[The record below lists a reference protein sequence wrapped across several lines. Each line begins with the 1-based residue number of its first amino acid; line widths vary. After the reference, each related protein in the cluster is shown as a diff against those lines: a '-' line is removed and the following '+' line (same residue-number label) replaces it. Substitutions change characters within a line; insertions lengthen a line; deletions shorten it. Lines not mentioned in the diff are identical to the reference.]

1 MADISMR
8 QMLEAGV
15 HFGHQTRYWHPKM
28 APYIFGE
35 RNKIHI
41 INLETTLPLLKEA
54 MSFLGKMAARNAT
67 ILFVGTKRAAQEIV
81 QQEASRCGMPYVNRR
96 WLGGMLT
103 NFKTVKQS
111 LKRLKDLQ
119 QMEQDGSLERLSKK
133 ELLTFRRDSDKLSYV
148 LSGIQDI
155 EGLPDVL
162 FIVDVGHEKIAIAEA
177 TKLAIPIVAV
187 VDTNNSPD
195 RIDYVIPGNDDAIRS
210 IALYAK
216 VAADTIIEGRQ
227 SIPQQLADVVD
238 EFVELDDAG
247 RVVSTGMA
255 DGASEGVPRK
265 VARKKTAAK
274 KAVRKVSEGPMEGST
289 PAPDPEAPEA
299 QAQVEKTSE
308 E

>member
-35 RNKIHI
+35 RNKSHI
-41 INLETTLPLLKEA
+41 INLVTTRPLLKEA
-54 MSFLGKMAARNAT
+54 MNFLGKMAARNAT

-177 TKLAIPIVAV
+177 TKLEIPIVAV

-227 SIPQQLADVVD
+227 SIPQQLGGVVD

-255 DGASEGVPRK
+255 DGASEGAPRK

-274 KAVRKVSEGPMEGST
+274 KPARKAPEGPMEGNP

>member
-177 TKLAIPIVAV
+177 TKLEIPIVAV

>member
-162 FIVDVGHEKIAIAEA
+162 FFVDVGHEKIAIAEA
-177 TKLAIPIVAV
+177 TKLEIPIVAV

>member
-1 MADISMR
+1 
-8 QMLEAGV
+8 
-15 HFGHQTRYWHPKM
+15 
-28 APYIFGE
+28 
-35 RNKIHI
+35 
-41 INLETTLPLLKEA
+41 LETTLPLLKEA
-54 MSFLGKMAARNAT
+54 MNFLAKMAARNAT

-81 QQEASRCGMPYVNRR
+81 QQEASRCDMPYVNRR

-133 ELLTFRRDSDKLSYV
+133 ELLTFRRDLEKLGYV

-177 TKLAIPIVAV
+177 TKLGIPIVAV

-195 RIDYVIPGNDDAIRS
+195 GIDYVIPGNDDAIRS

-227 SIPQQLADVVD
+227 IPQQLGNVVD
-238 EFVELDDAG
+238 DFVELDDAG
-247 RVVSTGMA
+247 KVVSAGMS
-255 DGASEGVPRK
+255 DGADHEASRK
-265 VARKKTAAK
+265 VVRKKAGAK
-274 KAVRKVSEGPMEGST
+274 KPDKKAPRELMEGGT
-289 PAPDPEAPEA
+289 PVPDPEAPT
-299 QAQVEKTSE
+299 QAKVETTSE
-308 E
+308 A

>member
-41 INLETTLPLLKEA
+41 INLETTLPLLKDA
-54 MSFLGKMAARNAT
+54 MNFLGKMAARNAT

-133 ELLTFRRDSDKLSYV
+133 ELLTFRRDLDKLSYV

-177 TKLAIPIVAV
+177 TKLEIPIVAV

-247 RVVSTGMA
+247 REVSTGMA
-255 DGASEGVPRK
+255 NGASEGVLRK

-274 KAVRKVSEGPMEGST
+274 KAPEGPMEGST
-289 PAPDPEAPEA
+289 PAPDREAPEA
-299 QAQVEKTSE
+299 QAQVENTSE

>member
-28 APYIFGE
+28 EPYIFGE

-54 MSFLGKMAARNAT
+54 MTFLGKMVARNAI

-133 ELLTFRRDSDKLSYV
+133 ELLGFRRDLEKLSYV

-162 FIVDVGHEKIAIAEA
+162 FVVDVGHEKIAIAEA
-177 TKLAIPIVAV
+177 TKLGIPIVAV

-195 RIDYVIPGNDDAIRS
+195 NIDYVIPGNDDAIRS

-216 VAADTIIEGRQ
+216 IAADTIIEGRQ
-227 SIPQQLADVVD
+227 SIPQRLGDSVD

-247 RVVSTGMA
+247 QVVSGGMSGA
-255 DGASEGVPRK
+255 DDEALRK
-265 VARKKTAAK
+265 VVRKRAVAKKPAK
-274 KAVRKVSEGPMEGST
+274 KAPKGLTEEGT
-289 PAPDPEAPEA
+289 PVPDPEVPIT
-299 QAQVEKTSE
+299 QAKVETTSE

>member
-54 MSFLGKMAARNAT
+54 MNFLGKMAARNAT

-119 QMEQDGSLERLSKK
+119 LMEQDGSLERLSKK
-133 ELLTFRRDSDKLSYV
+133 ELLTFRRDLEKLSYV

-162 FIVDVGHEKIAIAEA
+162 FIIDVGYEKIALAEA
-177 TKLAIPIVAV
+177 TKLGIPIVAV

-195 RIDYVIPGNDDAIRS
+195 TIDYVIPGNDDAIRS

-216 VAADTIIEGRQ
+216 IAADTIIEGRQ
-227 SIPQQLADVVD
+227 SIPQQLGDVVD
-238 EFVELDDAG
+238 DFVELDDAG
-247 RVVSTGMA
+247 
-255 DGASEGVPRK
+255 K
-265 VARKKTAAK
+265 V
-274 KAVRKVSEGPMEGST
+274 VSEGINDGADHEALRKVVRKRAVAKKPDRKA
-289 PAPDPEAPEA
+289 PASVPDPEAPIT
-299 QAQVEKTSE
+299 QAKVETTNE

>member
-41 INLETTLPLLKEA
+41 INLETTLPLLKDA
-54 MSFLGKMAARNAT
+54 MNFLGKMAARNAT

-133 ELLTFRRDSDKLSYV
+133 ELLTFRRDLDKLSYV

-177 TKLAIPIVAV
+177 TKLEIPIVAV

-255 DGASEGVPRK
+255 NGASEGVLRK

-274 KAVRKVSEGPMEGST
+274 KPAKKAPEGPMKGST
-289 PAPDPEAPEA
+289 PAPDREAPEA
-299 QAQVEKTSE
+299 QAQVENTSE

>member
-1 MADISMR
+1 MVDISMR

-133 ELLTFRRDSDKLSYV
+133 ELLTFRRDLEKLSYV

-177 TKLAIPIVAV
+177 TKLGIPLVAV

-195 RIDYVIPGNDDAIRS
+195 SIDYVIPGNDDAIRS

-227 SIPQQLADVVD
+227 AIPQQLGDMVD

-247 RVVSTGMA
+247 RVVSEGMS
-255 DGASEGVPRK
+255 DGADHEGLRK
-265 VARKKTAAK
+265 VVRK
-274 KAVRKVSEGPMEGST
+274 KAVAKKPVKKVPQGLEEGT
-289 PAPDPEAPEA
+289 PTPDPEVPIT
-299 QAQVEKTSE
+299 QAQVETTSE